1 MSISMQMSEIVRTK
15 TPLRLGLAGG
25 GTDINLYCDKYVGS
39 VLNAT
44 ISLYVHCTLIAR
56 DDKRIVFE
64 SSDLDICC
72 VYDSAITLEYDGKI
86 DIYKAIYNRLV
97 RDYIKKPLSFS
108 IHTYSDVPSGS
119 GLGGSST
126 LVVGILGAFAEWLNI
141 PLGEYEIAKLAYE
154 IEREDLGIV
163 GGAQDQ
169 YAATF
174 GGFNFME
181 FYDCK
186 RVVVNPLRI
195 RNWIVAELEER
206 IVLYFT
212 NITREAKDVEEHK
225 KGSLGNS
232 NSLEAMHRIKK
243 DSIEMKEALFK
254 ADFKHLGEIL
264 GRSWESKKELSNIV
278 SNDELDRIYNL
289 AINNGAY
296 SGKTSGAGAGGFMFF
311 LVDPIKKHKL
321 IQKLNKEQ
329 GYVQE
334 FHFIKDGLISWRV

>member
-1 MSISMQMSEIVRTK
+1 MSEIIRTK

-25 GTDINLYCDKYVGS
+25 GTDINLYCDKYSGC

-44 ISLYVHCTLIAR
+44 ISLYIHCTLIPR
-56 DDKRIVFE
+56 DDGKIVFE
-64 SSDLDICC
+64 SSDMGLHSTYKASEYLELD
-72 VYDSAITLEYDGKI
+72 GNM
-86 DIYKAIYNRLV
+86 DIYKGIYNRIV

-108 IHTYSDVPSGS
+108 LYTYSDVPGGS

-126 LVVGILGAFAEWLNI
+126 LVVGIIGAFAEWLNI
-141 PLGEYEIAKLAYE
+141 PLGEYEIAKMAYE

-181 FYDCK
+181 FYSDK

-206 IVLYFT
+206 MVLYFT

-225 KGSLGNS
+225 KGRLGDS
-232 NSLEAMHRIKK
+232 SSLEAMHRIKQ
-243 DSIEMKEALFK
+243 DAIDMKEALFR
-254 ADFKHLGEIL
+254 ADFTYLGEIL
-264 GRSWESKKELSNIV
+264 GKSWQSKKQISNIV

-289 AINNGAY
+289 AIDNGAY

-311 LVDPIKKHKL
+311 LVEPIKKYRLMHV
-321 IQKLNKEQ
+321 LNQQQ
-329 GYVQE
+329 GYVQD
-334 FHFIKDGLISWRV
+334 FHFIKDGLISWRM